1 MKKEESD
8 MWKGNKRKGRGG
20 YKGKKG
26 GKRIRKYGVS
36 RGGIRL

>member
-1 MKKEESD
+1 MRGRRSRF
-8 MWKGNKRKGRGG
+8 GSFRKRKGS
-20 YKGKKG
+20 GKKR

>member
-1 MKKEESD
+1 MR
-8 MWKGNKRKGRGG
+8 KRYGRRRG
-20 YKGKKG
+20 YRTKIKSRRRK